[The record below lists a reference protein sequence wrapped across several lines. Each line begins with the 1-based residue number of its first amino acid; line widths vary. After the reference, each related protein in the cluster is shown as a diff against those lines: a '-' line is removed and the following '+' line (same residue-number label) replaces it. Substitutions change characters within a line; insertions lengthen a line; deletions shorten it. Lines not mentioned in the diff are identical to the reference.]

1 MVIIAAK
8 VYIRDTCDPNV
19 PGDCAPIIEVEGASE
34 LEGLVSQHGI
44 AFEELLQEDEETWED
59 DPEEYI
65 DPVLELGLEDD
76 IVDEPTCPLEPEFE
90 WDESVCGE
98 IERRILDKVLGE

>member
-44 AFEELLQEDEETWED
+44 AFEELPREEEEYWEDEQAEYVEPV
-59 DPEEYI
+59 PEL
-65 DPVLELGLEDD
+65 VLEEG
-76 IVDEPTCPLEPEFE
+76 IVDEPTCPLEPELE

-98 IERRILDKVLGE
+98 IERRILDKVMGE